1 MDFDISAPVCGAER
15 ILTVSLLPG
24 GRWRVEHVPRQ
35 QPSTAV
41 SPTQGAVKILK
52 KEKSSKK
59 LPNVPLTLLGSK

>member
-1 MDFDISAPVCGAER
+1 MDFDIGAPVCGAER

-41 SPTQGAVKILK
+41 SPTQGSRQDIEERK
-52 KEKSSKK
+52 KF
-59 LPNVPLTLLGSK
+59 